1 MKSSINKKY
10 INILFSLL
18 AGLVLTTTQ
27 TACSDK
33 SKPNVELIQDMMES
47 PAIKPQE
54 YDENSPNHSGMRVP
68 PEGTQPVG
76 FTPYRYATDLA
87 GAKNNRNP
95 LASDMGEATLK
106 VGIKYFTTN
115 CTVCHGDHGEGG
127 ELAKSVVSEKMA
139 LKPPSLLTDKIR
151 SWTDGE
157 LYHVITM
164 GQGVM
169 GPYASHIPQKYRW
182 QVVNYIRH
190 LQKENK

>member
-1 MKSSINKKY
+1 MNAFVNRSI
-10 INILFSLL
+10 INILMTL
-18 AGLVLTTTQ
+18 AAGVFV
-27 TACSDK
+27 TAAMTGCTDH
-33 SKPNVELIQDMMES
+33 SKPNVELIQDMMDS

-54 YDENSPNHSGMRVP
+54 YDESSPNHSGMRVP

-87 GAKNNRNP
+87 GSAKDPNP
-95 LASDMGEATLK
+95 LAGNMSEETLK
-106 VGIKYFTTN
+106 VGIKYYTTN
-115 CTVCHGDHGEGG
+115 CTLCHGQNGEGA
-127 ELAKSVVSEKMA
+127 EAARLAVADKMA
-139 LKPPSLLTDKIR
+139 LKPPSLLSDKIR
-151 SWTDGE
+151 GWTDGE
-157 LYHVITM
+157 IYHVITM